1 MFPRLSMNNSLFILS
16 KFNID
21 ILSAECDECY
31 ELVETE
37 VNLLRQM
44 QTNLTT
50 YVVQLEAQD
59 NNTVL
64 GPFHQRLD
72 QTQQN
77 MQTLLAFVGI
87 LWYMLCTAKM
97 TKCYSATQ

>member
-1 MFPRLSMNNSLFILS
+1 M
-16 KFNID
+16 
-21 ILSAECDECY
+21 SAECDECY

-37 VNLLRQM
+37 VNLLREM
-44 QTNLTT
+44 QTNLTN

-87 LWYMLCTAKM
+87 LWRVLYRGKM
-97 TKCYSATQ
+97 TKYTVCINVILSQNTVYLFCS